1 MTEVLQCPY
10 CDLRFSTRS
19 ELEQHKSFDHLH
31 PQREQEPPA
40 TVEPPAS
47 AVAQPEESVKEP
59 KHAAEKRGFLSRL
72 FKRS

>member
-19 ELEQHKSFDHLH
+19 ELEQHKAFDH
-31 PQREQEPPA
+31 PEPEQEPPA
-40 TVEPPAS
+40 AVAPPAS
-47 AVAQPEESVKEP
+47 AVQPAVQPESVKETKP
-59 KHAAEKRGFLSRL
+59 QAEKRGFLSRL

>member
-19 ELEQHKSFDHLH
+19 ELEQHKAFDH
-31 PQREQEPPA
+31 PGTEQEPPA
-40 TVEPPAS
+40 TVAPPAS
-47 AVAQPEESVKEP
+47 AVPPASVKKP
-59 KHAAEKRGFLSRL
+59 PAEKRGFLSRL

>member
-19 ELEQHKSFDHLH
+19 ELEQHKAFDH
-31 PQREQEPPA
+31 PGTEQEPPA
-40 TVEPPAS
+40 AVAPPAS
-47 AVAQPEESVKEP
+47 AVQPESVKEP
-59 KHAAEKRGFLSRL
+59 NTPAEKRGFLSRL

>member
-19 ELEQHKSFDHLH
+19 ELEQHKAFDH
-31 PQREQEPPA
+31 PGTEQEPPPA
-40 TVEPPAS
+40 VAPPAS
-47 AVAQPEESVKEP
+47 AVQPAVQPERVKETKP
-59 KHAAEKRGFLSRL
+59 PEKRGFLSRL

>member
-19 ELEQHKSFDHLH
+19 ELEQHKAFDH
-31 PQREQEPPA
+31 PRREEEPRA
-40 TVEPPAS
+40 TVEPQTS
-47 AVAQPEESVKEP
+47 AAQLEGSVKEP
-59 KHAAEKRGFLSRL
+59 EPPAEKRGFLSRL

>member
-19 ELEQHKSFDHLH
+19 ELEQHKAFDH
-31 PQREQEPPA
+31 PRREQEPPP
-40 TVEPPAS
+40 TVEPQAS
-47 AVAQPEESVKEP
+47 AAQLEESLKEP
-59 KHAAEKRGFLSRL
+59 KPPAEKRGFLSRF